1 MQQLKHISNQLSSNF
16 STLKNPN
23 HKLLQKLT
31 KHKKQQKVFKSYQIS
46 SQRSKKPYL
55 KIHHQ
60 PKTKNDILLKDVRAQ
75 TWRLTIPK
83 TE

>member
-23 HKLLQKLT
+23 HKLLHKTT

-60 PKTKNDILLKDVRAQ
+60 PKTKKRHSIKRCTRANLAADD
-75 TWRLTIPK
+75 T
-83 TE
+83 